1 MGEAQTEPRYCRN
14 RSGRGSL
21 MLRKHILK
29 DLPGGRVSKPGV
41 KDIPALA
48 TIFVTSEA
56 PGHPIDH
63 IFDSREGPGSTRWI
77 AAGDGE
83 QTVILAF
90 DTPQVIREV
99 TVETEEPNTSRTQVL
114 CLSLS
119 EDGGET
125 YRERLRQEFTFS
137 PPGTTFEREEWSVP
151 AERVTHLR
159 VVIQPDKGK
168 APCRATLTSLTIR

>member
-1 MGEAQTEPRYCRN
+1 
-14 RSGRGSL
+14 

-29 DLPGGRVSKPGV
+29 DLPGGRVSKPDV

-48 TIFVTSEA
+48 TILVTSEA

-63 IFDSREGPGSTRWI
+63 IFDSQTGPGGTRWI
-77 AAGDGE
+77 AAVDGE
-83 QTVILAF
+83 QTLILAF
-90 DTPQVIREV
+90 DGPQTIREIA
-99 TVETEEPNTSRTQVL
+99 VETEEWNIPRTQVL

-151 AERVTHLR
+151 SERVTHLR
-159 VVIQPDKGK
+159 MLIQPDKGN